1 MTALEKFIAEN
12 QEKLVKIHWND
23 IVNNYSKN
31 IGLSKILLN
40 DLGKDEYFNPLKDF
54 FKSINKNIDN
64 YIENTV
70 NPSYQIAIVG
80 TVKAGKSTLINSL
93 LGYDLASTN
102 VTPETATLTKFKYS
116 KNNFLKVKFYT
127 VDNWNEIWENAVIK
141 KANAFIREYQELNAE
156 EIKHIYLNKKELY
169 IEYDTLED
177 MKTDIIKWSSS
188 EAREHY
194 FVKELEIGL
203 EKLNLPP
210 QICLVD
216 TPGLDDVIDY
226 RSKITRDYIDSANA
240 VLICVNAKSQL
251 KKEDM
256 VTIAKVFSKA
266 RYKKDKIY
274 ILGTQVDT
282 LNSYEE
288 WEKVKKLWVKYLKA
302 DEYFNFEKEVTV
314 KAHILDVSAA
324 AYLKAINSKN
334 KFVEDDLSEWGY
346 LLTKVLDRELS
357 REESKKIKRLI
368 EDGLC
373 TEEITVKVKDNL
385 VYFSKIEELKDII
398 QSELLKDFN
407 DSLVKDFVE
416 KYKILKSEI
425 NLFSKKHKEILEDKK
440 KELEMTSEEL
450 TKKIE
455 AERER
460 IREIE
465 KINDTLEEK
474 IKETTENFNLDFSK
488 LEKNFKELEEKIKEI
503 NID

>member
-23 IVNNYSKN
+23 IVNNYSEN

-80 TVKAGKSTLINSL
+80 AIKAGKSTLINAL
-93 LGYDLASTN
+93 IGHNLASTN

-116 KNNFLKVKFYT
+116 KNNSLKVKFYT
-127 VDNWNEIWENAVIK
+127 VDEWDEIWENAQEK
-141 KANAFIREYQELNAE
+141 KADIFLEEYSHLKAEEVKDYLLGKKEIYQEFSSIDEMKE
-156 EIKHIYLNKKELY
+156 EIAKWTSSQKK
-169 IEYDTLED
+169 
-177 MKTDIIKWSSS
+177 
-188 EAREHY
+188 EHY

-203 EKLNLPP
+203 NDLKLPE

-216 TPGLDDVIDY
+216 TPGLNDIIDY

-240 VLICVNAKSQL
+240 VLICVNAKTL
-251 KKEDM
+251 RNEEM
-256 VTIAKVFSKA
+256 LTIARVFSKA

-274 ILGTQVDT
+274 VLGTQIDT
-282 LNSYEE
+282 MNSFEDWITQREDWLKILSRKEYFETM
-288 WEKVKKLWVKYLKA
+288 LKA
-302 DEYFNFEKEVTV
+302 KTHLLGISSY
-314 KAHILDVSAA
+314 AYSAA
-324 AYLKAINSKN
+324 INLKNELQLKDILQLNQMKLINIDEFENLFGLFQQGKIT
-334 KFVEDDLSEWGY
+334 SEM
-346 LLTKVLDRELS
+346 
-357 REESKKIKRLI
+357 
-368 EDGLC
+368 
-373 TEEITVKVKDNL
+373 VK
-385 VYFSKIEELKDII
+385 ELKDKIVDYSRIEHLRDVI
-398 QSELLKDFN
+398 QVELLKDFN
-407 DSLVKDFVE
+407 DSLVEDFIE

-425 NLFSKKHKEILEDKK
+425 NLFGKKHKEILEDKK

-460 IREIE
+460 VREIE
-465 KINDTLEEK
+465 KINNELEEK
-474 IKETTENFNLDFSK
+474 IKETTRSFNMDFSELGRNFKK
-488 LEKNFKELEEKIKEI
+488 LEEGIKKI

>member
-23 IVNNYSKN
+23 IVNNYSEN

-64 YIENTV
+64 YIENSV

-80 TVKAGKSTLINSL
+80 AIKAGKSTLINAL
-93 LGYDLASTN
+93 IGHDLASTN

-116 KNNFLKVKFYT
+116 KNNSLKVKFYT
-127 VDNWNEIWENAVIK
+127 VDEWNEIWENAQEK
-141 KANAFIREYQELNAE
+141 KADIFLEEYSHLKAEEVKDYLLGKKEIYQEFSSIDEMKE
-156 EIKHIYLNKKELY
+156 EIVKWTSSQKK
-169 IEYDTLED
+169 
-177 MKTDIIKWSSS
+177 
-188 EAREHY
+188 EHY

-203 EKLNLPP
+203 NDLKLPE

-216 TPGLDDVIDY
+216 TPGLNDIIDY

-240 VLICVNAKSQL
+240 VLICVNAKTL
-251 KKEDM
+251 RNEEM
-256 VTIAKVFSKA
+256 LTIARVFSKA
-266 RYKKDKIY
+266 KYKKDKIY
-274 ILGTQVDT
+274 ILGTQIDT
-282 LNSYEE
+282 MNSFENWLTQREE
-288 WEKVKKLWVKYLKA
+288 WLKILRREEYFETMLKA
-302 DEYFNFEKEVTV
+302 KTHLLGISSY
-314 KAHILDVSAA
+314 
-324 AYLKAINSKN
+324 AYSKAITIKTELT
-334 KFVEDDLSEWGY
+334 EDDIWDLN
-346 LLTKVLDRELS
+346 ELKLMN
-357 REESKKIKRLI
+357 REEARKSRKLV
-368 EDGLC
+368 EDGLYTKEMVC
-373 TEEITVKVKDNL
+373 
-385 VYFSKIEELKDII
+385 ELKERIINYSRIEHLRDII
-398 QSELLKDFN
+398 QVELLKDFN

-425 NLFSKKHKEILEDKK
+425 NLFGKKHKEILEDKK

-460 IREIE
+460 VREIE

-474 IKETTENFNLDFSK
+474 IRETTESFNLDFSK
-488 LEKNFKELEEKIKEI
+488 LEKSFKELEEKIKEI

>member
-23 IVNNYSKN
+23 IVNNYSEN

-64 YIENTV
+64 YIENSV

-80 TVKAGKSTLINSL
+80 AIKAGKSTLINAL
-93 LGYDLASTN
+93 IGHDLASTN

-116 KNNFLKVKFYT
+116 KNNSLKVKFYT
-127 VDNWNEIWENAVIK
+127 VDEWNEIWENAQEK
-141 KANAFIREYQELNAE
+141 KADIFLEEYSHLKAEEVKDYLLGKKEIYQEFSSIDEMKE
-156 EIKHIYLNKKELY
+156 EIV
-169 IEYDTLED
+169 
-177 MKTDIIKWSSS
+177 KWTSSQK
-188 EAREHY
+188 REHY

-203 EKLNLPP
+203 NDLKLPE

-216 TPGLDDVIDY
+216 TPGLNDIIDY

-240 VLICVNAKSQL
+240 VLICVNAKTL
-251 KKEDM
+251 RNEEM
-256 VTIAKVFSKA
+256 LTIARVFSKA
-266 RYKKDKIY
+266 KYKKDKIY
-274 ILGTQVDT
+274 ILGTQIDT
-282 LNSYEE
+282 MNSFENWLTQREE
-288 WEKVKKLWVKYLKA
+288 WLKILRREEYFETMLKA
-302 DEYFNFEKEVTV
+302 KTHLLGISSY
-314 KAHILDVSAA
+314 
-324 AYLKAINSKN
+324 AYSKAITIKTELT
-334 KFVEDDLSEWGY
+334 EDDIWDLN
-346 LLTKVLDRELS
+346 ELKLMN
-357 REESKKIKRLI
+357 REEARKSRKLV
-368 EDGLC
+368 EDGLYTKEMVC
-373 TEEITVKVKDNL
+373 
-385 VYFSKIEELKDII
+385 ELKERIINYSRIEHLRDII
-398 QSELLKDFN
+398 QVELLKDFN

-425 NLFSKKHKEILEDKK
+425 NLFGKKHKEILEDKK

-460 IREIE
+460 VREIE

-474 IKETTENFNLDFSK
+474 IRETTESFNLDFSK
-488 LEKNFKELEEKIKEI
+488 LEKSFKELEEKIKEI